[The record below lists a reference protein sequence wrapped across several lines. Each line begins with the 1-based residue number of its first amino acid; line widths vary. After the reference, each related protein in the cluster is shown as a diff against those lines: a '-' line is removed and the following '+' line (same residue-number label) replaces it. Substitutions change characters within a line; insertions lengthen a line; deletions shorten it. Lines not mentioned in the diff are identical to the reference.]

1 MIGGHKSNV
10 VSLQKRVLMG
20 MTPQFNTLQLLFL
33 SQCSY
38 VYILK
43 ANLDLN
49 VSVYSPNM
57 SISR

>member
-1 MIGGHKSNV
+1 
-10 VSLQKRVLMG
+10 MG